1 MKPGGPGPGRPVT
14 PPGLPGGPGGYQG
27 GDVERGDTGNDRKSW
42 AEMLGSSLTPGLNK
56 NVLEIVLDKDLRG
69 AFIVSEVDCARV
81 MRKIGL
87 DQRPGVHVEA
97 VQICPNGR
105 GVILITLK
113 PDVAVA
119 NFCRHDVLE
128 VTASGIRAVHIK
140 PAGKRD
146 AVVTIKGLHPNT
158 RDDGVLIYL
167 NKFAKSV
174 TNRVIHGVY
183 AEGPLKA
190 LKNGDRSYKL
200 EIKPNENIGTYHVL
214 DGQKVTL
221 RYPGQQQTC
230 ARCHEVAK
238 NCKGGAMARRCE
250 TAGGV
255 KVDLS
260 DYIINLWN
268 KIGYVPGDVELAAV

>member
-1 MKPGGPGPGRPVT
+1 MASVAE
-14 PPGLPGGPGGYQG
+14 GPGGQPG
-27 GDVERGDTGNDRKSW
+27 HHGGGVGDVSSGRKSW
-42 AEMLGSSLTPGLNK
+42 AEMLGSTLSPGWNK
-56 NVLEIVLDKDLRG
+56 NVLEIVLDKDQRG
-69 AFIVSEVDCARV
+69 AFIVNDHDCAKV

-87 DQRPGVHVEA
+87 DPRPGVHVEA

-113 PDVAVA
+113 PEVAIA
-119 NFCRHDVLE
+119 NFCRHDVFE

-158 RDDGVLIYL
+158 RDDGVLVYL

-174 TNRVIHGVY
+174 TNKVVHGVY
-183 AEGPLKA
+183 AEGPLKG

-200 EIKPNENIGTYHVL
+200 EIKPSDNIGTYHVI

-221 RYPGQQQTC
+221 RYAGQQQTC
-230 ARCHEVAK
+230 A
-238 NCKGGAMARRCE
+238 
-250 TAGGV
+250 
-255 KVDLS
+255 
-260 DYIINLWN
+260 
-268 KIGYVPGDVELAAV
+268 

>member
-140 PAGKRD
+140 PADKRD

-183 AEGPLKA
+183 AEGPLKG

-200 EIKPNENIGTYHVL
+200 EINPMKYW
-214 DGQKVTL
+214 
-221 RYPGQQQTC
+221 
-230 ARCHEVAK
+230 
-238 NCKGGAMARRCE
+238 
-250 TAGGV
+250 
-255 KVDLS
+255 
-260 DYIINLWN
+260 NL
-268 KIGYVPGDVELAAV
+268 PCS